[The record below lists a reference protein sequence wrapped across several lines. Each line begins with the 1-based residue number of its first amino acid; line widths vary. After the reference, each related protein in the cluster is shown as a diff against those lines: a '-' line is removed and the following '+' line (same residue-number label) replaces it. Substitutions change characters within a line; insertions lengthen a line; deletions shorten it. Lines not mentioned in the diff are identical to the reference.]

1 MKRIFKNNLSSFTI
15 VTFLILQF
23 SNCIATSEPALLV
36 SYNTQH
42 LLSKSNGSLISS
54 ARVLKKGESCAYAIS
69 LFYYNSMYRGP
80 KNSVTEIAKEFGIE
94 KIAVV
99 DYASFSFLGPVFY
112 KNCVVVWGE

>member
-1 MKRIFKNNLSSFTI
+1 MKRIFRNKIFFLATA
-15 VTFLILQF
+15 TFLSLLF
-23 SNCIATSEPALLV
+23 AHCTATSEPALLI

-42 LLSKSNGSLISS
+42 ILSKSNGSLISS
-54 ARVLKKGESCAYAIS
+54 AKIVKKGESCSYAVS